1 MKPIPVPNWA
11 QGAVCLVTALL
22 GLSVE
27 AKVLDNFD
35 APARAGWED
44 ANPGGLPLP
53 GGTQAGGQF
62 TFNLPPIGQ
71 PFFVSSR
78 KTSETFELVDG
89 RTVEMRVDLVSG
101 RGPDS
106 FAVVGFIPQGAG
118 GPNSLRGYGMAKS
131 ETDILITKG
140 INTYFFNSN
149 PTPPIKNNNVTLVLK
164 LRASDGSVY
173 ITGSV
178 LDKDAGNQV
187 IWEQS
192 FVDTPQAD
200 VLATGTDDPPAPYLN
215 LVGNFVLYLYADGG
229 TDPAGYQVVYD
240 NAETFVTDTVVLDN
254 FNAAQRS
261 GWEDKNPAN
270 LPLPLPTQANG
281 QYTIDLPAIGQ
292 AFFRSS
298 TKTTT
303 QYELVEGTRHE
314 FAVDMVSGLG
324 PDSFAVL
331 AWIPVSTGANSLA
344 GYGIAK
350 SETDMLITKGI
361 NKYFYNE
368 NPVPPVKNNNVRLT
382 LELTV
387 RNGSVE
393 IVGRVLDLDDNN
405 AVIFEQRFLDTPG
418 ADVFADGADDPP
430 APYLTT
436 GNVVLYLY
444 ADGGTD
450 PTGYQVVY
458 DNLTV
463 SAPPAAAN
471 VAPIIS
477 AIAPVEGANFLP
489 ASTQVSFVVTDDKA
503 LPDSAFQVTLNGT
516 VYTTANGVSLS
527 AAGATRT
534 ATLGGLAAERNYT
547 GQVSVTDSDGVTR
560 SVPLHFDTYTV
571 VNTRLVELEDYNFE
585 AGGFFN
591 SPVRTAEGWGAAE
604 NSYADR
610 VATVGIDVRETRTSP
625 SAGDTMYRTQDAV
638 RMQRS
643 LDRARPGFSAENLIF
658 DYDVGDLAVGE
669 WMNYTRDFEAGS
681 YEIYLREAVV
691 NFGQADSALEIVTG
705 DRTQPDQTVRVV
717 GTFLGTTS
725 GFTYRNVPLTD
736 GTGANKVVLRLS
748 GVTTLRLRTI
758 TADTSSGNRYLN
770 YLLLV
775 PVEDAGVQRA
785 AVASLAP
792 ANGTTVNSV
801 EPTVQVAIENRDT
814 QVNVGS
820 IQLQING
827 ATVTPTVATTE
838 NGATVTY
845 KYASLPPRDVA
856 QLARLTFRDNE
867 GEEISSEWQF
877 AVTYVQLDPATRF
890 QGRGLAAGLNF
901 KWVQALP
908 EGGLLD
914 NSLTRAEEQ
923 LRTGSS
929 IPRGVDES
937 GVTAVVNYS
946 QNAVNG
952 GTDGGFGDDLVF
964 PGSDL
969 GLGDENIA
977 AEFTAHLDLPAG
989 IVRFGVIS
997 DDGFKLASAMTPNA
1011 GTAPLDFHNG
1021 GPANKVFDVVVPEAG
1036 LYAFRLV
1043 WYERSG
1049 GAHVEWFTE
1058 DRSTGVRTLVNGVG
1072 GVRAFST
1079 VETVAPSITLQAT
1092 DTLGSAFGNEAAAVI
1107 DTVAKTVRIPL
1118 GTTPARFYRL
1128 SGATQLEIHSIVI
1141 DGQTVVLQYR

>member
-1 MKPIPVPNWA
+1 MKPIPRPNWV
-11 QGAVCLVTALL
+11 QGAVGIVTALL
-22 GLSVE
+22 GFSLE

-35 APARAGWED
+35 SATRVGWED

-78 KTSETFELVDG
+78 KTSETFELVNG
-89 RTVEMRVDLVSG
+89 RTIEMRVDLVSG

-140 INTYFFNSN
+140 INTYFFDSN

-164 LRASDGSVY
+164 LSAVAGSVH

-187 IWEQS
+187 IWEET
-192 FVDTPQAD
+192 FVDSPQAD
-200 VLATGTDDPPAPYLN
+200 VLTTGVDNPAAPYLN

-229 TDPAGYQVVYD
+229 TDAAGYQVVFD
-240 NAETFVTDTVVLDN
+240 NAETLVTDTVVLDD

-261 GWEDKNPAN
+261 GWEDRNPAN
-270 LPLPLPTQANG
+270 LPLPAPVQANG
-281 QYTIDLPAIGQ
+281 QYRIDLPRIGQ
-292 AFFRSS
+292 PFFRSS
-298 TKTTT
+298 TKTST
-303 QYELVEGTRHE
+303 QYELAEGTRHE
-314 FAVDMVSGLG
+314 FAVDMISGLG

-331 AWIPVSTGANSLA
+331 AWIPTATGANSLA

-350 SETDMLITKGI
+350 SESDILITKGI

-368 NPVPPVKNNNVRLT
+368 NPVPPIKNTNVRLT

-387 RNGSVE
+387 RKGSVE
-393 IVGRVLDLDDNN
+393 IVARILDLEDNN
-405 AVIFEQRFLDTPG
+405 AVLFEQRFVDTPG
-418 ADVFADGADDPP
+418 ADVFSDGADDPP
-430 APYLTT
+430 APYITT
-436 GNVVLYLY
+436 GNAVLYLY

-450 PTGYQVVY
+450 PNGYQVVY

-463 SAPPAAAN
+463 SAPLAAAN
-471 VAPIIS
+471 LAPIIS
-477 AIAPVEGANFLP
+477 AVGPVEGANFLP
-489 ASTQVSFVVTDDKA
+489 TSTLVSYTVADDKA
-503 LPDSAFQVTLNGT
+503 LPDSAFQVTLNGM
-516 VYTTANGVSLS
+516 VYTSTNGVTLT

-534 ATLGGLAAERNYT
+534 ATLGGLVAERNYS
-547 GQVSVTDSDGVTR
+547 GQVSVTDTDGVTR
-560 SVPLHFDTYTV
+560 SVPLHFDTYTAA
-571 VNTRLVELEDYNFE
+571 NTRVVELEDYNFE
-585 AGGFFN
+585 SGGFFN

-604 NSYADR
+604 NSYTDR
-610 VATVGIDVRETRTSP
+610 VATVGIDVNETRTSP
-625 SAGDTMYRTQDAV
+625 NAGDTMYRTLDAV

-643 LDRARPGFSAENLIF
+643 LDRARPGFSADNLVF
-658 DYDVGDLAVGE
+658 DYDVGDLVAGE
-669 WMNYTRDFEAGS
+669 WMNYTRDFAAGS

-705 DRTQPDQTVRVV
+705 DRTQPEQTVRVV

-770 YLLLV
+770 YLLVV
-775 PVEDAGVQRA
+775 PVADAGVQRA
-785 AVASLAP
+785 AVASLTP
-792 ANGTTVNSV
+792 ANGITVSSV

-814 QVNVGS
+814 QVNLGTV
-820 IQLQING
+820 QLQING
-827 ATVTPTVATTE
+827 ATVTPTVAGTG

-845 KYASLPPRDVA
+845 RFATLPPRDVV
-856 QLARLTFRDNE
+856 QSARLTFRDNE
-867 GEEISSEWQF
+867 GEEVVTEWQF

-890 QGRGLAAGLNF
+890 QGRGLAAGFNF

-914 NSLTRAEEQ
+914 NSLTRAEDQ
-923 LRTGSS
+923 LRNGSS
-929 IPRGVDES
+929 IPRGVDAS
-937 GVTAVVNYS
+937 GVTPVVNYS
-946 QNAVNG
+946 QNAVTG
-952 GTDGGFGDDLVF
+952 GTDGVFGEDLVF
-964 PGSDL
+964 PGADL
-969 GLGDENIA
+969 GLGDDNIA
-977 AEFTAHLDLPAG
+977 SEFAAHLDLPAG
-989 IVRFGVIS
+989 IVRFGMIC
-997 DDGFKLASAMTPNA
+997 DDGFKLASAVAPGA
-1011 GTAPLDFHNG
+1011 GTAPLDFNNG

-1072 GVRAFST
+1072 GVRAFAT
-1079 VETVAPSITLQAT
+1079 VEAVAPSITLQST
-1092 DTLGSAFGNEAAAVI
+1092 DVLGSTFGNEAAAVI
-1107 DTVAKTVRIPL
+1107 DTVAKTVRITL
-1118 GTTPARFYRL
+1118 GTSPARFYRL
-1128 SGATQLEIHSIVI
+1128 LGASELAIDSIVI
-1141 DGQTVVLQYR
+1141 EGETVVLKYR